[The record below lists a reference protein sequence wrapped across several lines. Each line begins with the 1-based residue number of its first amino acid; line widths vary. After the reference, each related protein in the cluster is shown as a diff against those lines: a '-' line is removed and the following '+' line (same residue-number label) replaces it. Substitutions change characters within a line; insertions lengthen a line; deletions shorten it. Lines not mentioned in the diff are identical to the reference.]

1 MRFRKIK
8 SKMSF
13 AFTILFT
20 QVRFNLKQSP
30 HAPKRDDTVFD
41 NDIMSRQDL
50 NLFKGVH
57 VIIILVL
64 FNLESYFHG
73 YKILSINDN

>member
-1 MRFRKIK
+1 
-8 SKMSF
+8 MSF
-13 AFTILFT
+13 VFTILFT
-20 QVRFNLKQSP
+20 QLRFNIEQSH
-30 HAPKRDDTVFD
+30 HAPKPDDTVFD
-41 NDIMSRQDL
+41 NDILSSQDL

-57 VIIILVL
+57 VMMILVL

>member
-1 MRFRKIK
+1 
-8 SKMSF
+8 MSF

-20 QVRFNLKQSP
+20 QLRFNLEQSP

-41 NDIMSRQDL
+41 NDIMSSQDL

-57 VIIILVL
+57 VVFSRL
-64 FNLESYFHG
+64 
-73 YKILSINDN
+73 

>member
-1 MRFRKIK
+1 
-8 SKMSF
+8 MSF

-20 QVRFNLKQSP
+20 QLRFNLEQSP
-30 HAPKRDDTVFD
+30 YAPKRDDTVFN
-41 NDIMSRQDL
+41 NDIMSSQDL

-64 FNLESYFHG
+64 FNLESHFHG
-73 YKILSINDN
+73 HKILSINNN

>member
-1 MRFRKIK
+1 
-8 SKMSF
+8 MSF

-20 QVRFNLKQSP
+20 PLRFNLEQSP
-30 HAPKRDDTVFD
+30 YAPKRDDIVFD
-41 NDIMSRQDL
+41 NDIMSSQDL

>member
-1 MRFRKIK
+1 
-8 SKMSF
+8 MSF

-20 QVRFNLKQSP
+20 QLRFNLEQSP
-30 HAPKRDDTVFD
+30 YAPKRDDTVFD

>member
-1 MRFRKIK
+1 
-8 SKMSF
+8 MSF
-13 AFTILFT
+13 VFTILFT
-20 QVRFNLKQSP
+20 QLRFNIEQSP
-30 HAPKRDDTVFD
+30 HAPKPDDTVFD
-41 NDIMSRQDL
+41 NDILSSQDL

-57 VIIILVL
+57 VMMILVL